1 MVSIVDRARPG
12 GAYLFH
18 AAVLAG
24 MLTLF
29 LATLLAD
36 VAYWR
41 SYEIQWANF
50 ASWLLVGAMVLA
62 SIAVVCE
69 IFALVRGG
77 RGVIHIVLLVATWVV
92 GFLDALH
99 HARDAWAIMPT
110 ALLLSVIAVVLALA
124 SSWIG
129 FAGLRTGGAR

>member
-1 MVSIVDRARPG
+1 MVSIVDRARTG

-77 RGVIHIVLLVATWVV
+77 RGLIHLVLLVATWVV

>member
-41 SYEIQWANF
+41 SYEIQWGNF

-129 FAGLRTGGAR
+129 FAGLRVGGAR